1 MSKGVTA
8 LVLALVLQ
16 ASVLA
21 SAAAQQQ
28 STPVPSNGPASVGTI
43 RLPQPAEVIRLGPN
57 GTRRSTS
64 ISSVTVCDFTDFS
77 GSLTDLEDICNLGSR

>member
-1 MSKGVTA
+1 MGKAVTP

-16 ASVLA
+16 ASLLA

-28 STPVPSNGPASVGTI
+28 TTTVPSNGPASVGTI
-43 RLPQPAEVIRLGPN
+43 PLPEPVEVIRLGPN

-64 ISSVTVCDFTDFS
+64 VSTVTVCDFTDFT
-77 GSLTDLEDICNLGSR
+77 GSFTDLDDICNLGSR